1 MSTALMERLK
11 KELSDALTPAR
22 DIAAKAEAEKR
33 DLTDVER
40 ATVTEAV
47 KTANGIKGR
56 IDQAKADNDL
66 TKQLGD
72 LGDGISFEPGAKER
86 NQPTDGLWTPR
97 KGETIGQAF
106 VKSNQYKSLLSEA
119 NGGTFGKNQ
128 RVHSA
133 PFGAK
138 ALVTGLSDTS
148 AGALVVNDNIGLQV
162 GLEAFQR
169 PLKIRDLVTNGNT
182 TSDAI
187 EYVRVTSTT
196 NAAAP
201 VAEATSAALPTQ
213 NGSTGPLINNAGG
226 GYKPESA
233 LALAKVSTTVK
244 TIAHWIPA
252 TKRALADAGQVR
264 TLIDQFLRYGLEEE
278 LEDQMVNGDGTGEN
292 FEGLNTVSG
301 TQSQAYDTD
310 ILTTLRKAKTKV
322 RTVGRSIATAYVMNP
337 ADWEKVDLLQDN
349 EARYYFGGP
358 MREGQPTVWGLPVV
372 ESEAVAEGAPWVGAW
387 RKAVLWDREQAT
399 VQATDSHADFF
410 IRNLVAILGEMR
422 AGFGIIQPNA
432 FVEIDITA

>member
-1 MSTALMERLK
+1 MNTALMERLR

-33 DLTDVER
+33 DLTDDER
-40 ATVTEAV
+40 ATVTQAV

-66 TKQLGD
+66 TKQLGE
-72 LGDGISFEPGAKER
+72 LGDGIALEPGAKER

-106 VKSNQYKSLLSEA
+106 TKSDAYRSLMKQAS
-119 NGGTFGKNQ
+119 NGRFGDRQ
-128 RVHSA
+128 RIQSD

-162 GLEAFQR
+162 GLAAFQR
-169 PLKIRDLVTNGNT
+169 PLTLIDIITNGST

-196 NAAAP
+196 NNAAP
-201 VAEATSAALPTQ
+201 VPEATSSAAPTAP
-213 NGSTGPLINNAGG
+213 GGAGALVLNAGG
-226 GYKPESA
+226 GYKPESGMA
-233 LALAKVSTTVK
+233 LQKVSTTVK
-244 TIAHWIPA
+244 TIAHWLPA
-252 TKRALADAGQVR
+252 TKRAIADAGQMR
-264 TLIDQFLRYGLEEE
+264 TLIDEFLRYGLAEE
-278 LEDQMVNGDGTGEN
+278 LEDQVMNGDGSGEN

-301 TQSQAYDTD
+301 TQSQAYDTN

-322 RTVGRSIATAYVMNP
+322 RTVGRSRATAYVMNP

-358 MREGQPTVWGLPVV
+358 AREGQPTVWGLPVV
-372 ESEAVAEGAPWVGAW
+372 ECEAVTEGAPWVGDW
-387 RKAVLWDREQAT
+387 RKAVRWSREQANIS
-399 VQATDSHADFF
+399 VTDSHADFF
-410 IRNLVAILGEMR
+410 IRNLVAILGEQR
-422 AGFGIIQPNA
+422 DAFGVLQPNA
-432 FVEIDITA
+432 FVEIDIIP